1 VELLPPPPPLLPLRL
16 FFFLPDCSAIVVEC
30 VVGAATVL
38 VGVPTN
44 WRRKR
49 TMEASTW
56 CRGQC
61 RQRSATP
68 KFPIGFPLGRG
79 R

>member
-16 FFFLPDCSAIVVEC
+16 LWLFFFLPDCSAIVVEG

-56 CRGQC
+56 RRGQC
-61 RQRSATP
+61 R
-68 KFPIGFPLGRG
+68 
-79 R
+79 